1 MECCNHLLIC
11 IFDLLYVNTFY
22 IWVVGGLLSAQSTN
36 FMFSRFTAYSWV
48 LFPWKFWF
56 MKMTRLYKFH
66 HYRGKCL
73 PVLVTVLLLL
83 LLILHHCSHVNSTL
97 VLRTVYNASTE
108 DLKHPNDAVAV
119 ALMSYLSLLNTDMD
133 KRKFMLRS

>member
-1 MECCNHLLIC
+1 
-11 IFDLLYVNTFY
+11 
-22 IWVVGGLLSAQSTN
+22 
-36 FMFSRFTAYSWV
+36 
-48 LFPWKFWF
+48 

-73 PVLVTVLLLL
+73 LVLVTLLLL
-83 LLILHHCSHVNSTL
+83 LLILHHCSHVHSTL
-97 VLRTVYNASTE
+97 VLRTVYNANTE

-133 KRKFMLRS
+133 KQKFMLRS